1 MRTNALNY
9 DHNLEMLSDHIPDKS
24 IDLIYLDWPSGLYF
38 SCNILF
44 RQSTGTTS
52 NAQIDA
58 FEHTWHWGPTAVQ
71 TYEERKLM

>member
-1 MRTNALNY
+1 
-9 DHNLEMLSDHIPDKS
+9 
-24 IDLIYLDWPSGLYF
+24 LYF

-52 NAQIDA
+52 EAQIDT